1 MDSPSLGKQD
11 AFDRS
16 GSLIPSSSLPF
27 PSNVSLCYPPQPSPL
42 SDGSQGTGSYL
53 VPPPIASPSGCLP
66 MPTQQMYSNYP
77 SPYYRSMLSSQQS
90 YYSSILPT
98 PGHHSSAFYGT
109 FYNTGSP
116 SVYSGTG
123 QPSLNPINY
132 YPSSL
137 YMQNHETMWNPSS
150 QTNHIASKRSY
161 SYETNSPILPAC
173 SKVLTTSSPTL
184 TPSVSDGYPGESTLS
199 LAEPINS
206 GVSVPESATKDSEF
220 QYSTLPRPLS
230 KAESI
235 ESLESSVNKESHP
248 LDSEESEETDK
259 EDLCSSFSS
268 TSLESYTNEEVD
280 SISNEHVLDEVPEE
294 ILQDTSFGEIQ
305 HSKDYEFTDE
315 DLQCLLCNNFDHLI
329 PRLDISVKLEPVV
342 GENISKS
349 SVLLCT
355 QCDLMLE
362 RYLSLEKEVQQ
373 LQLQIQS
380 MYQNNKQLV
389 HPDKEIDRYCQAS
402 LTFDTHTNPDLCLSR
417 SYSSPPLSSPL
428 PPANHFSGPTEVNSS
443 VPSEP
448 NPTSVNPNRLDSPS
462 SETLVNMLIQSISQN
477 VTFDYLTIS
486 FTYLFVCSVNK
497 YNQFDTSVKN
507 AAVVTQIE
515 KVSSVI

>member
-1 MDSPSLGKQD
+1 MDSPSLSKQD
-11 AFDRS
+11 TFDRS

-42 SDGSQGTGSYL
+42 SDGGQGTGSYL
-53 VPPPIASPSGCLP
+53 VPPPIASPSGCLT

-132 YPSSL
+132 YSPSL
-137 YMQNHETMWNPSS
+137 YMQNHETMWNPTS
-150 QTNHIASKRSY
+150 QTNHVSSKRTY
-161 SYETNSPILPAC
+161 PYETNSPSLPAC
-173 SKVLTTSSPTL
+173 SKVSTTSSSTL
-184 TPSVSDGYPGESTLS
+184 PQSASEEYPGESTLS

-206 GVSVPESATKDSEF
+206 VAPVPETTTKDTEF
-220 QYSTLPRPLS
+220 QYNTISRPLS
-230 KAESI
+230 KADSI
-235 ESLESSVNKESHP
+235 ESLESSVNKESLP

-259 EDLCSSFSS
+259 EDLSSSFSS
-268 TSLESYTNEEVD
+268 TSFESYTNEEID
-280 SISNEHVLDEVPEE
+280 SITNEHVLDEVPEE

-305 HSKDYEFTDE
+305 HSKDYEFGDE
-315 DLQCLLCNNFDHLI
+315 DLHCLLCNNFDHLI
-329 PRLDISVKLEPVV
+329 PRLDISIKLEPVV

-402 LTFDTHTNPDLCLSR
+402 LTFDTHTNQDLCLSR

-428 PPANHFSGPTEVNSS
+428 PATNHFSEATEADPSA
-443 VPSEP
+443 PSEP
-448 NPTSVNPNRLDSPS
+448 DPTSINPNRLESPAAES
-462 SETLVNMLIQSISQN
+462 LANTCVN
-477 VTFDYLTIS
+477 
-486 FTYLFVCSVNK
+486 
-497 YNQFDTSVKN
+497 
-507 AAVVTQIE
+507 
-515 KVSSVI
+515 

>member
-11 AFDRS
+11 TFDRS
-16 GSLIPSSSLPF
+16 GSLLPSSSLPF

-42 SDGSQGTGSYL
+42 SDGSQSTGSYL
-53 VPPPIASPSGCLP
+53 VPPPIASPSGCLT
-66 MPTQQMYSNYP
+66 MPPQQMYSNYP

-132 YPSSL
+132 YSPSL

-150 QTNHIASKRSY
+150 QTNHVASKRSY
-161 SYETNSPILPAC
+161 PYETNSPLLPAG
-173 SKVLTTSSPTL
+173 SKVSTTSSSLLPQP
-184 TPSVSDGYPGESTLS
+184 PSDDYPDESTLS
-199 LAEPINS
+199 LAEPINPVAS
-206 GVSVPESATKDSEF
+206 LPEPTTKDSEF
-220 QYSTLPRPLS
+220 QYSTLPRPHS

-235 ESLESSVNKESHP
+235 ESLESSVSKESLQ

-259 EDLCSSFSS
+259 EDLSSSFSS
-268 TSLESYTNEEVD
+268 TSFESYTNDEID

-294 ILQDTSFGEIQ
+294 ILQDNSFGEIQ
-305 HSKDYEFTDE
+305 HSKDYEFADE

-329 PRLDISVKLEPVV
+329 PRLDISIKLEPVV
-342 GENISKS
+342 GENISK

-389 HPDKEIDRYCQAS
+389 HPDKDIERYCQAS
-402 LTFDTHTNPDLCLSR
+402 LTFDTHTNQDLCLSR
-417 SYSSPPLSSPL
+417 SYSIPPLSSPL
-428 PPANHFSGPTEVNSS
+428 PATDHFSGATEANSS
-443 VPSEP
+443 APSEP
-448 NPTSVNPNRLDSPS
+448 NPTSINPNQLESPATES
-462 SETLVNMLIQSISQN
+462 LVN
-477 VTFDYLTIS
+477 T
-486 FTYLFVCSVNK
+486 
-497 YNQFDTSVKN
+497 
-507 AAVVTQIE
+507 
-515 KVSSVI
+515 